1 MKQKI
6 LALVLATLL
15 SPAALLAQVSF
26 GKATL
31 WMDGWEHSMDNNKT
45 GSTTYRKVFNMK
57 DLRKTETYHLYL
69 DGFKGGADAE
79 MQVYLNGHLLEN
91 RKNGYVSFIDEM
103 TPYLKKEGDNELKLI
118 AKGKNQELGRDIY
131 LVTAPKT
138 HLSKWGIEYH
148 YLPKGQGSGSL
159 QITSFTTWIHDEGY
173 SLSAELSD
181 DMEGKNVVGTSEE
194 IPLLANADSTHQLRI
209 SLNEAKIWN
218 QNTPQLYLL
227 TVMLHK
233 DGKVVCRG
241 KVKVGLRTL
250 QQVNKKEVL
259 LNGQH
264 VQLKKF
270 AYAEKEP
277 VSKDEW
283 RKKLQTLKSE
293 GYNAIVLRQP
303 QVPGFYDVC
312 DELGMLVFEG
322 KSGKWSPAAANDIYL
337 RDRVHPSVIF
347 DKTYWK

>member
-31 WMDGWEHSMDNNKT
+31 WMDGWEHSTDNNKA

-103 TPYLKKEGDNELKLI
+103 TPYLKKKGDNELKLV
-118 AKGKNQELGRDIY
+118 ATGKNQELGRDIY

-138 HLSKWGIEYH
+138 HLSKWGIEYQ
-148 YLPKGQGSGSL
+148 YMPKGQGSGSL

-270 AYAEKEP
+270 VYAEKEP
-277 VSKDEW
+277 VAKDEW

-347 DKTYWK
+347 DKAYWK